1 MFSVDAAQ
9 LEIGEGE
16 KTFNAKIVGTDP
28 NNERVLSQKAE
39 KGEFTP
45 IENG

>member
-1 MFSVDAAQ
+1 MFFRGCNAVK
-9 LEIGEGE
+9 IGQGE

-28 NNERVLSQKAE
+28 YNDIALLKAE

-45 IENG
+45 IETG